1 MMSLKWYYFDLRD
14 GDCLAPD
21 EEGVELPDIESVQE
35 EAALSL
41 ADMARNAGRTH
52 PRHDVGG
59 RRMAVEVRDESG
71 AILKVLFTFAADRR
85 RH

>member
-1 MMSLKWYYFDLRD
+1 MALKRYYFDLRD
-14 GDCLAPD
+14 GNALAPD

-41 ADMARNAGRTH
+41 ADMARNADRTH
-52 PRHDVGG
+52 PKHGPG
-59 RRMAVEVRDESG
+59 HCMAIEVRDESG
-71 AILKVLFTFAADRR
+71 PILKVLFTFEADRR

>member
-1 MMSLKWYYFDLRD
+1 MRD
-14 GDCLAPD
+14 GSGLTPD

-52 PRHDVGG
+52 PRRDAGG
-59 RRMAVEVRDESG
+59 HRMAVEVRDESG
-71 AILKVLFTFAADRR
+71 AILKVLFTFEADRR